1 MESKLREC
9 FDEMVVYKDLKRSNF
24 FSSLGLPS
32 FLRDWVLKKFE
43 DDEGNY
49 DIEEVTEFIQT
60 YLPRKEEWISIKNR
74 IIYENERVKILTK
87 VVSNN
92 NSATRNVAKKLEKKN
107 AAFLTAFFDSLTNK
121 EKLLDAQTD
130 AYPNIPL
137 LHLCTDDSGEKEK
150 IRTAL
155 KGE

>member
-1 MESKLREC
+1 MSSEAKKT
-9 FDEMVVYKDLKRSNF
+9 VV
-24 FSSLGLPS
+24 
-32 FLRDWVLKKFE
+32 
-43 DDEGNY
+43 
-49 DIEEVTEFIQT
+49 
-60 YLPRKEEWISIKNR
+60 
-74 IIYENERVKILTK
+74 

-107 AAFLTAFFDSLTNK
+107 AAFLTAFLGSLANK
-121 EKLLDAQTD
+121 QKFLEGQTG

>member
-1 MESKLREC
+1 MSSEAKKT
-9 FDEMVVYKDLKRSNF
+9 VV
-24 FSSLGLPS
+24 
-32 FLRDWVLKKFE
+32 
-43 DDEGNY
+43 
-49 DIEEVTEFIQT
+49 
-60 YLPRKEEWISIKNR
+60 
-74 IIYENERVKILTK
+74 

-137 LHLCTDDSGEKEK
+137 LHLCTDDSGEKER

-155 KGE
+155 KGG

>member
-1 MESKLREC
+1 MQYDKIQQVSEDTVLASHLASQKGVKMPQMPET
-9 FDEMVVYKDLKRSNF
+9 VIYP
-24 FSSLGLPS
+24 LGLNQSQKLAVEKVFPS
-32 FLRDWVLKKFE
+32 K
-43 DDEGNY
+43 
-49 DIEEVTEFIQT
+49 
-60 YLPRKEEWISIKNR
+60 ISIIQDSPGTGKTQTILN
-74 IIYENERVKILTK
+74 IIANVVRSEKTVV

-137 LHLCTDDSGEKEK
+137 LRLRTDGSGEKEK
-150 IRTAL
+150 IKNAL
-155 KGE
+155 KRE

>member
-74 IIYENERVKILTK
+74 IIYENERVKILT
-87 VVSNN
+87 
-92 NSATRNVAKKLEKKN
+92 
-107 AAFLTAFFDSLTNK
+107 TN
-121 EKLLDAQTD
+121 
-130 AYPNIPL
+130 
-137 LHLCTDDSGEKEK
+137 
-150 IRTAL
+150 
-155 KGE
+155 